1 MLKIIHHQS
10 PIDLPVQ
17 VHKPIPSF
25 AMRLFMNALSEK
37 LVYIEQL
44 VHEII
49 NQHDD
54 PLYKVIDQGNG
65 LKQVLPTHLANAIS
79 LTVRDYLG
87 PLLEQFPIHEFN
99 PYINVFIKNVLNCHL
114 LQSIHHHEA
123 LKKQDALYRVGF
135 DYEIVLEI
143 MTRMRICIAQIKQ
156 EMQGTEFKNLIYK
169 AYRTSKKNYDG
180 MMRYIDS
187 LFEHHYQL
195 LVVRVD
201 LGYHLGNI
209 ITCQADIATKYWE
222 AKHDFQH
229 LLNNAKANSL
239 FEHVVGYVWSL
250 EYGPDKGFHYHLMLF
265 FDGAKVRQDVTLSRM
280 VGDYWSYPITG
291 NRGLYYNC
299 NARKNEYSQCGIGMI
314 DWKDTEKRNNLKNA
328 AAYLIKVDHY
338 ARMLAPDNGRVFG
351 RGEILPPR
359 TEGPGRPRSVLLVD

>member
-1 MLKIIHHQS
+1 MN
-10 PIDLPVQ
+10 DLS
-17 VHKPIPSF
+17 KK
-25 AMRLFMNALSEK
+25 LF
-37 LVYIEQL
+37 YIEQL
-44 VHEII
+44 AHEIV

-54 PLYKVIDQGNG
+54 PLYSVIDQGNG
-65 LKQVLPTHLANAIS
+65 LQQVLPTNLANTIS
-79 LTVRDYLG
+79 LAVRNYLCT
-87 PLLEQFPIHEFN
+87 LLEQFPIHEFN
-99 PYINVFIKNVLNCHL
+99 PYIKVFIKNVINCHL
-114 LQSIHHHEA
+114 LESINRHEA

-135 DYEIVLEI
+135 DYEIVLEM
-143 MTRMRICIAQIKQ
+143 MTRMHICITQIKQ
-156 EMQGTEFKNLIYK
+156 EMRDIEFKNLIYNTN
-169 AYRTSKKNYDG
+169 RTAKKNRDG

-209 ITCQADIATKYWE
+209 ITCQADMATKYWE
-222 AKHDFQH
+222 AKHDFKH
-229 LLNNAKANSL
+229 LLNNAKINSL
-239 FEHVVGYVWSL
+239 FEHMVGYVWSF

-265 FDGAKVRQDVTLSRM
+265 FDGAKVRQDVTLGMM
-280 VGDYWSYPITG
+280 VGEYWNYPITG

-314 DWKDTEKRNNLKNA
+314 DCRDTKKRNNLKNA

-338 ARMLAPDNGRVFG
+338 ARMLTPDNGRVFG

-359 TEGPGRPRSVLLVD
+359 TEGPGRPRLAVLVD